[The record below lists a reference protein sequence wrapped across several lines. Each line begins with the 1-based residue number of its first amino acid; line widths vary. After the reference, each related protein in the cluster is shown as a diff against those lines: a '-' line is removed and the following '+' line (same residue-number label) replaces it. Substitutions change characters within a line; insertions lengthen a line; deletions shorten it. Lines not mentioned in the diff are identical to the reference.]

1 MTEHEF
7 WPLNTTKLQRPRTPA
22 HLVARPRLLELL
34 SRAWSCPLTLVCAS
48 AGYGKTTLVSA
59 WCEQLAAERQATAAP
74 LPLAWLSLDQHDSDL
89 TTFVRYLCAAIET
102 CFPAACTHTLALLH
116 APRQPPLD
124 VLITTLSNQLNC
136 LPTDCLLVLDDF
148 HLVSDV
154 AVHDLLAGLL
164 RHWPWSLHLV
174 VITRRDPALPLSALR
189 AKGYLSELRTHELR
203 FTATEVAQYLT
214 RVRGQPPSAET
225 VAQLE

>member
-1 MTEHEF
+1 MTEREF
-7 WPLNTTKLQRPRTPA
+7 WPLSTTKLRRPRVSAP
-22 HLVARPRLLELL
+22 LVPRPRLLEHL

-59 WCEQLAAERQATAAP
+59 WCEQLAADREATAAP

-89 TTFVRYLCAAIET
+89 TVFVRYLCAAIET
-102 CFPAACTHTLALLH
+102 RFPAACSHTLALLH
-116 APRQPPLD
+116 APRQAPLD
-124 VLITTLSNQLNC
+124 VLITTLSNELNR
-136 LPTDCLLVLDDF
+136 LPSDCLVVLDDF
-148 HLVSDV
+148 HLVSGV

-174 VITRRDPALPLSALR
+174 VLTRGDPGLPLSTLR

-203 FTATEVAQYLT
+203 FVATEVAQYLT